1 MMIPIIDEYGSVRNV
16 RQAGWNRYPSGGALL
31 VSLLLALSA
40 TVAPGA
46 QTGGG
51 RLYDQAIEA
60 MQYDDI
66 DAAVPLLEAHLE
78 ATPADADAVR
88 VFAYAYERVGR
99 TDSALALLERATAD
113 ARLSDAQRALAAFD
127 RGGALARG
135 GRWDQAQTAFSE
147 AIAFDSALS
156 RAYLNRANAAL
167 NALSFEQA
175 ATDYRLYLVL
185 EPATPQRPQIERV
198 LALLETAIEEERQA
212 AAERERLEAER
223 ERRAEIARQEAE
235 ERRRSVLDSIL
246 DSLGSAGGDAESFEL
261 DNEDLETYEDDLD
274 IVD

>member
-16 RQAGWNRYPSGGALL
+16 RQAGWNRYPSGGVLL

-46 QTGGG
+46 QTGEG
-51 RLYDQAIEA
+51 RLYDRAIEA

-66 DAAVPLLEAHLE
+66 DAAVPLLEAHLQ

-88 VFAYAYERVGR
+88 VLAYAYERVGR

-223 ERRAEIARQEAE
+223 EHRAEIARQEAE

>member
-1 MMIPIIDEYGSVRNV
+1 MMIPITDKYGSVRNV
-16 RQAGWNRYPSGGALL
+16 GQAGWSGYPGVGVLRVSALL
-31 VSLLLALSA
+31 VLSV
-40 TVAPGA
+40 TVAIEA

-60 MQYDDI
+60 MQYDDT
-66 DAAVPLLEAHLE
+66 ATAVPLLEAHLQI
-78 ATPADADAVR
+78 APADADAVR
-88 VFAYAYERVGR
+88 VLAYAYERIGR
-99 TDSALALLERATAD
+99 TDSALALLERAAAD

-127 RGGALARG
+127 RGGALARD

-147 AIAFDSALS
+147 AIAFDSDLS
-156 RAYLNRANAAL
+156 HAYLNRANAAL

-185 EPATPQRPQIERV
+185 EPTTPQRPQIEQV
-198 LALLETAIEEERQA
+198 LALLETAVAEERQA

-223 ERRAEIARQEAE
+223 EHQAEIARHEVE

-246 DSLGSAGGDAESFEL
+246 DSLGNAGGDAESFEL
-261 DNEDLETYEDDLD
+261 DNEDLEAYEDDLD

>member
-78 ATPADADAVR
+78 ATPSDADAVR
-88 VFAYAYERVGR
+88 VLAYAYERVGR
-99 TDSALALLERATAD
+99 TDSALALLERAAAD

-198 LALLETAIEEERQA
+198 LALLETAVEEERQA

-223 ERRAEIARQEAE
+223 EHRAEIARQEAE

-261 DNEDLETYEDDLD
+261 DNEDLETYEDDLG

>member
-16 RQAGWNRYPSGGALL
+16 RQAGWNRYPSGGVLL

-40 TVAPGA
+40 TVVLGA

-88 VFAYAYERVGR
+88 VLAYAYERVGR

-212 AAERERLEAER
+212 TAERERLEAER